1 MSISLRALRRASCL
15 SVAIAAA
22 LVLPCPA
29 FAQAVPAKGGDTKF
43 TELDKV
49 QVHGHRDAI
58 EAERARTPG
67 NVSVVDGEAFYARSV
82 NNMAD
87 SLRYV
92 PGVWAESGTGGDG
105 IFLSS
110 RGSNLDATDY
120 DNNGI
125 KLFQDGLPVS
135 AADGNNHNRFPD
147 PMAARRVIVAHG
159 ANALTYGASTLGGAV
174 DFISQTARDGVP
186 TQVFVNAGSFGL
198 VSGRLTAGGV
208 SGDVDGR
215 VTLENKERDGYRTH
229 GRESRTGFYANGGW
243 RVSDALDLRVFAT
256 HVDNDQQLAGALTR
270 AQFEDDPRQAN
281 PSAITGNFQ
290 WNVVTNRL
298 AAKGTW
304 RIDANSQLEFGLSYE
319 DQNLYHPIVDKV
331 MVDLDG
337 PGPMEPVEVFSLLKN
352 TDQKTWAGMARY
364 SLRVGDHDVLAG
376 LNLADTR
383 EQGGLYRN
391 DGGRRNGLRT
401 RVDNHSRSME
411 LFLMDRWAFAPA
423 WTLVYGA
430 QGVLTNRDVRNTD
443 VASATLRNPK
453 ADYSAFN
460 PRIGVIRTLGQGNEA
475 YASLSRLYE
484 APTTFELQDD
494 VRGGD
499 ATLDAMHGGVVELG
513 LRGSQAAS
521 KTQPAWHWDV
531 AAYYAR
537 IRDEIL
543 SIDDPAAPGTS
554 LSANIGRTTHA
565 GIEALAGASLP
576 FASGA
581 HRIEP
586 QLSATWN
593 AFAFDGDATY
603 GDNDLPAAPR
613 YVVRGELMYRN
624 DGGFFAG
631 PTFDLVGARY
641 ADFSN
646 TYRVKA
652 YRLLGLRVG
661 VERPRWELFG
671 ELRNLT
677 DRKYVGTFS
686 VRDIASE
693 DDAILQ
699 AGAPRSAYAGLRLKF

>member
-1 MSISLRALRRASCL
+1 MSISLRAMRHASCL
-15 SVAIAAA
+15 SVAVSA
-22 LVLPCPA
+22 VLTLPFPT
-29 FAQAVPAKGGDTKF
+29 FAQTAPIKGNQEKF

-49 QVHGHRDAI
+49 QVHGHHDAI
-58 EAERARTPG
+58 EAERAQTPG
-67 NVSVVDGEAFYARSV
+67 NISVVDGETFYARSV

-92 PGVWAESGTGGDG
+92 PGVWAESGSGGDG

-120 DNNGI
+120 DNNGV
-125 KLFQDGLPVS
+125 KLFQDGLPVTT
-135 AADGNNHNRFPD
+135 ADGNNHNRFPD
-147 PMAARRVIVAHG
+147 PMAARRVVVAHG
-159 ANALTYGASTLGGAV
+159 ANALTYGASTLGGAI
-174 DFISQTARDGVP
+174 DFISQTARDGTP
-186 TQVFVNAGSFGL
+186 TQLFVNAGSFGL

-208 SGDVDGR
+208 SGDLDGQ
-215 VTLENKERDGYRTH
+215 VTLEDKERDGYREH

-290 WNVVTNRL
+290 WNVVTSRL

-304 RIDANSQLEFGLSYE
+304 NIDPDSRLEFGLSWE
-319 DQNLYHPIVDKV
+319 DQDLYHPIVDKV
-331 MVDLDG
+331 MVDFDG
-337 PGPMEPVEVFSLLKN
+337 PGPMQPVEVFSLLKN
-352 TDQKTWAGMARY
+352 TGQKTWAGMARY
-364 SLRVGDHDVLAG
+364 HLHAGDHNVLAG
-376 LNLADTR
+376 VNLADTR

-401 RVDNHSRSME
+401 RVDNRSRSME
-411 LFLMDRWAFAPA
+411 LFLVDRWAFAPD

-430 QGVLTNRDVRNTD
+430 QGVVTSRDVRSTD
-443 VASATLRNPK
+443 VTSGTLSHPK

-460 PRIGVIRTLGQGNEA
+460 PRFGVIRALGQGNEA

-484 APTTFELQDD
+484 APTSFEMQDD

-499 ATLDAMHGGVVELG
+499 ATLDAMHGSVVEVG
-513 LRGSQAAS
+513 LRGSQPES
-521 KTQPAWHWDV
+521 KTRPAWHWDV

-554 LSANIGRTTHA
+554 LSANIDRTTHA
-565 GIEALAGASLP
+565 GIEALAGASFP
-576 FASGA
+576 FAGGA

-586 QLSATWN
+586 QVSATWN
-593 AFAFDGDATY
+593 AFSFDGDAVY
-603 GDNDLPAAPR
+603 GDNELPAAPR
-613 YVVRGELMYRN
+613 YVVRGEVMYRN

-646 TYRVKA
+646 TYRVGS
-652 YRLLGLRVG
+652 YRLLGLRAG
-661 VERPRWELFG
+661 IERQRWELFG

-677 DRKYVGTFS
+677 GRKYVGTFS
-686 VRDIASE
+686 VRDIANE
-693 DDAILQ
+693 GDAILQ
-699 AGAPRSAYAGLRLKF
+699 AGAPRSAYVGLRLKL